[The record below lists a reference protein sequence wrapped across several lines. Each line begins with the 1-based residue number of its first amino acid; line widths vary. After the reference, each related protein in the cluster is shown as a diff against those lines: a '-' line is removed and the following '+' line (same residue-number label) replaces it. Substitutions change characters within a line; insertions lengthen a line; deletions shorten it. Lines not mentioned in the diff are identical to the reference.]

1 MAPLV
6 ISVWQG
12 KPSSSEGV
20 EVALTALAQAA
31 STAAANGAHMLILPE
46 LYLGGYRELRA
57 TSETSALRVGASHGL
72 TEVSETARRN
82 KIAIVC
88 GFYEKGERG
97 GVYNSAIAVDADGT
111 IRSVYRKTHLFGEAE
126 NAAFTPGDR
135 LDDVFTLCGV
145 RCGLL
150 ICYEYLLRLQPP
162 DYHPRLEDPRL
173 ADQRLSSSATH
184 AFGPACLC
192 SVEFPEAVRTLAMSG
207 AALVLV
213 PTANFFP
220 YRRDLPELPDLPSLP
235 DL

>member
-46 LYLGGYRELRA
+46 LYLGGYRKLRA

-150 ICYEYLLRLQPP
+150 ICYEYLPRLQPP
-162 DYHPRLEDPRL
+162 DCRPSAARRPQTSRPAPFLLCHSRVRARVSVQRGVPRGGAHSRNVRRGAGAG
-173 ADQRLSSSATH
+173 ADGKLLSLQAR
-184 AFGPACLC
+184 PARA
-192 SVEFPEAVRTLAMSG
+192 P
-207 AALVLV
+207 
-213 PTANFFP
+213 
-220 YRRDLPELPDLPSLP
+220 
-235 DL
+235 